1 MKQFRL
7 QRVVVS
13 TNNLAGKSRNAAW
26 DGLAS
31 VAQFWGSVFFTTNS
45 PGLSWLL
52 VFHHLQCQ
60 SHDI

>member
-13 TNNLAGKSRNAAW
+13 TNSLAGKSRKAAW
-26 DGLAS
+26 EGLAS
-31 VAQFWGSVFFTTNS
+31 VAQFCGLVFFTTNS
-45 PGLSWLL
+45 PELSWLP
-52 VFHHLQCQ
+52 VFHHVQRQ